1 MSFSL
6 SLLPLPYL
14 RLPSSKEN
22 FVRCFF
28 SGSEN
33 FVARL
38 GSVSFNII
46 YRASR
51 QRTSLG
57 VSFPVRRT
65 SFRDLVAC
73 QEIIERASRQGTLLD
88 VTLEETLVACHR
100 RQPVE
105 YRTKSQ
111 ENFVGNLVSLS

>member
-1 MSFSL
+1 MSF
-6 SLLPLPYL
+6 
-14 RLPSSKEN
+14 N
-22 FVRCFF
+22 
-28 SGSEN
+28 
-33 FVARL
+33 A
-38 GSVSFNII
+38 I

-73 QEIIERASRQGTLLD
+73 QENIERASRQGTSLA
-88 VTLEETLVACHR
+88 VTLKETLVACHR

-105 YRTKSQ
+105 YRKNSQ
-111 ENFVGNLVSLS
+111 ENFFGNLFSLA